1 MGGSAVPRLSAVA
14 YSELSF
20 SRGHG
25 EDPPAN
31 FPGASAAPK
40 AYPWHLWAWEKS
52 SGDAFGH
59 QLVIAGSIPAMPE
72 IKSIAR
78 H

>member
-1 MGGSAVPRLSAVA
+1 MGGFAIPRLSAAA

-31 FPGASAAPK
+31 FPGASVEPK
-40 AYPWHLWAWEKS
+40 AYPWHL
-52 SGDAFGH
+52 
-59 QLVIAGSIPAMPE
+59 
-72 IKSIAR
+72 
-78 H
+78 